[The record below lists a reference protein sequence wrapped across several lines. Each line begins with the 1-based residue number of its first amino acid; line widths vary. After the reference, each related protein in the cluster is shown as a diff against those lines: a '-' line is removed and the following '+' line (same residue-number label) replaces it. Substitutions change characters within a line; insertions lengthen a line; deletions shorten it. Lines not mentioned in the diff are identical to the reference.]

1 VTPVVPAPATGRA
14 GPPPVGPPVA
24 QALHRPGHR
33 SHPAPPPI
41 APGDAGVRAL

>member
-33 SHPAPPPI
+33 SRRPRHRSRPETPAF
-41 APGDAGVRAL
+41 AP